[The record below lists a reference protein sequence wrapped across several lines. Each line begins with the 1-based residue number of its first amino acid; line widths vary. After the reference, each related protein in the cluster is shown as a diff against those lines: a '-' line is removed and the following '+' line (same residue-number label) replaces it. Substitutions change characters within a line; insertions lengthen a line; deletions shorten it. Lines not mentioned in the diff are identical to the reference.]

1 MSGSKRAA
9 PRYDSLPAANLRAV
23 RYGPELTEISVRIEV
38 VTPILGGAALPRT
51 VDEIDFIRTATI
63 RGHLRS
69 WWRALNGH
77 RYERPEELYARESEL
92 WGRAAGDEGGRSA
105 IELRV
110 GIEQAG
116 KIDSSKIRLQRSKE
130 GEATP
135 GAYALWPAREEKKEN
150 RPTAPRRTPGT
161 TFLLALTAPSAHIQ
175 DLENAVRAWLLFGGY
190 GSRTRRGL
198 GSFRVLDAPRA
209 WLPYAATR
217 QELERLFGRDIF
229 AAPGRSSNDVPRLA
243 GAALHVGHAQRD
255 AQTAWKTA
263 LEWLKEFRQGT
274 SGNPGGRARE
284 PGADGRPSISNWPEP
299 DKIRQLSRPQK
310 GLPWAH
316 KPRHN
321 GQPAWPRA
329 GFGLP
334 IRGRFQGESR
344 ERRPGWKQ
352 GDKQRPFLL
361 WHELPPTHANF
372 GTEPGGDFEIAW
384 RERNEE
390 YDRLASPLIVKA
402 MALANSEFV
411 PCALWLNRA
420 YPQNGEVVLRGVRNS
435 VAPFDLLMDGGD
447 TPRFSALA
455 GKQSLREAFFDWLD
469 AKYPTTVVAP

>member
-1 MSGSKRAA
+1 MVARAQ
-9 PRYDSLPAANLRAV
+9 RD
-23 RYGPELTEISVRIEV
+23 
-38 VTPILGGAALPRT
+38 
-51 VDEIDFIRTATI
+51 
-63 RGHLRS
+63 
-69 WWRALNGH
+69 

-209 WLPYAATR
+209 WLPCNAATR
-217 QELERLFGRDIF
+217 QEPLSAYSDAISSPHQEGL
-229 AAPGRSSNDVPRLA
+229 SNDVPRLA

-263 LEWLKEFRQGT
+263 LEWLKNSGKGPAETQVAAQGNRRPMAALRSPTGPNQTRSDNCPDRRKACLGLTSLATMASLPGHAPASAFRLEGGSRAKAASDGQGGSKAISSVLSCSGT
-274 SGNPGGRARE
+274 SFPQLT
-284 PGADGRPSISNWPEP
+284 PIS
-299 DKIRQLSRPQK
+299 D
-310 GLPWAH
+310 
-316 KPRHN
+316 
-321 GQPAWPRA
+321 RA
-329 GFGLP
+329 G
-334 IRGRFQGESR
+334 
-344 ERRPGWKQ
+344 W
-352 GDKQRPFLL
+352 
-361 WHELPPTHANF
+361 
-372 GTEPGGDFEIAW
+372 
-384 RERNEE
+384 
-390 YDRLASPLIVKA
+390 
-402 MALANSEFV
+402 
-411 PCALWLNRA
+411 
-420 YPQNGEVVLRGVRNS
+420 
-435 VAPFDLLMDGGD
+435 
-447 TPRFSALA
+447 
-455 GKQSLREAFFDWLD
+455 
-469 AKYPTTVVAP
+469 